1 MRTAVVGLG
10 NPEGL
15 PELDLGLGNVD
26 RLLLGEEDVGRGTLG
41 VSPRAQ
47 KGSFLPNI
55 SLTGFWDRGVMSFPL
70 NNRRKRQKNVILILS
85 PWPEITG
92 LEGKAGWRA
101 SKMLEFQKWGVY

>member
-41 VSPRAQ
+41 VEGDGLLGGLDAGGRVP
-47 KGSFLPNI
+47 
-55 SLTGFWDRGVMSFPL
+55 
-70 NNRRKRQKNVILILS
+70 LS
-85 PWPEITG
+85 PGRLHDLVLG
-92 LEGKAGWRA
+92 LT
-101 SKMLEFQKWGVY
+101 